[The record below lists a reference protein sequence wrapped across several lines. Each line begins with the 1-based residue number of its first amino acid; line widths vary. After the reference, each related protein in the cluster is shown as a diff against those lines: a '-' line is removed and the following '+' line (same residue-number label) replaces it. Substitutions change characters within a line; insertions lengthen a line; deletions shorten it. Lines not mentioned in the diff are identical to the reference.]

1 MLTLDRSPPGR
12 QRRSITATA
21 AGLWTPIRSL
31 LASTR
36 GARIRGFSAERF
48 SFNRPGGRC
57 EVCQGVGQQRIE
69 LEYLTGTEIPC
80 EACEG
85 RRFDQ
90 ATLSVAFKGA
100 TVHDIL
106 QMTVD
111 DARQHFSSQPR
122 ILRILTSLSEVGLG
136 YLPLGQTA
144 NTLSGGE
151 GQRIRLAAELSRATG
166 QALTDLVVVLDEP
179 AAALHPTDAERIT
192 AALRRLVARGATLIT
207 VAYQPGLIAAADH
220 LIVMGSGAGE
230 VGGQIIATGR
240 PHTG

>member
-1 MLTLDRSPPGR
+1 LANTRS
-12 QRRSITATA
+12 
-21 AGLWTPIRSL
+21 
-31 LASTR
+31 
-36 GARIRGFSAERF
+36 ARILGFSAERF

-57 EVCQGVGQQRIE
+57 ETCQGVGQQRIE
-69 LEYLTGTEIPC
+69 LAYLTGTEAPC

-85 RRFDQ
+85 RRFDPV
-90 ATLSVAFKGA
+90 TLSVSFKGA

-111 DARQHFSSQPR
+111 EARHHFSSQPR
-122 ILRILTSLSEVGLG
+122 ILRILTALSEVGLG

-166 QALTDLVVVLDEP
+166 HGLEDLVVVLDEP
-179 AAALHPTDAERIT
+179 AAALHPRDAERIVS
-192 AALRRLVARGATLIT
+192 ALRRLVDRGATLLT

-220 LIVMGSGAGE
+220 LIVMGTGAGE
-230 VGGQIIATGR
+230 AGGQIVATGVPR
-240 PHTG
+240 V